1 MLAGWRGRWVQR
13 SATESAGWI
22 ASGMYADD
30 AQLAEGLT
38 RYRAAGGGRA
48 VVTNVQAADDLGP
61 VIERINHLGA
71 LGFDDVVAIDF
82 TASTERMAAIAEA
95 TLDAA

>member
-1 MLAGWRGRWVQR
+1 MC
-13 SATESAGWI
+13 
-22 ASGMYADD
+22 
-30 AQLAEGLT
+30 
-38 RYRAAGGGRA
+38 RAAGGGRA

-82 TASTERMAAIAEA
+82 TASTERMAAIAEG